1 MYRAAVAAGPSRWNQ
16 VETEF
21 LAAME
26 AFDHAVVAGQTTQ
39 GDRQNG
45 KGDFFND
52 VLALLLENCSRL
64 VLDSRAGVP
73 GLIFPTHNLDVTYPT
88 TGLVEF
94 LLEAKAVGTPKHPAS
109 PRQPNPLGR
118 PGSADL
124 PKRIKEAAF
133 KTIDLKAA
141 YGFQAPEGNSVASDG
156 NLTTWLRTMHPGS
169 YLFVSARVLSDG
181 DFNAV
186 LNLCSAA
193 AQVLDGVGL
202 FCYEPI
208 PADPTSY
215 RARSV
220 PRMSGL
226 QIDTVLYR
234 ACQDLRAA
242 ARRVERAADVSVR
255 AERTTQPTPA
265 QLALEAIEALPA
277 DLPKSEEI
285 SS

>member
-1 MYRAAVAAGPSRWNQ
+1 MYSSAVEAGPSRWGQ
-16 VETEF
+16 VEGDF

-26 AFDHAVVAGQTTQ
+26 AFDSAVVAGETTQ

-64 VLDSRAGVP
+64 ELDSRSGVP
-73 GLIFPTHNLDVTYPT
+73 GLIFPTHNLDVTYPRS
-88 TGLVEF
+88 GLVEF
-94 LLEAKAVGTPKHPAS
+94 LLEAKAVGTPKHPGS
-109 PRQPNPLGR
+109 PRQPNALGR

-141 YGFQAPEGNSVASDG
+141 YGFQSPEATTPAGDG
-156 NLTTWLRTMHPGS
+156 NLTTWLRTMRPAS

-186 LNLCSAA
+186 VNLGSAA

-208 PADPTSY
+208 PESPMCY
-215 RARSV
+215 QVRNV
-220 PRMSGL
+220 PRMTGL

-234 ACQDLRAA
+234 ACQDLRSA
-242 ARRVERAADVSVR
+242 ARHI
-255 AERTTQPTPA
+255 ERTARAGPVTPPTPA
-265 QLALEAIEALPA
+265 QLALEAIEAMPDPIDEA
-277 DLPKSEEI
+277 DQDEFKA
-285 SS
+285 